1 MNVRSAITAMLAL
14 ALLSPAAAGA
24 AQGGDD
30 YGSAPAG
37 TAPRVTI
44 AVLPPGTD
52 LEAITD
58 AVPGIAPGL
67 LGGGLGTVPVAQSYL
82 DMTQGSRLA
91 QSLYPKVLPPVYV
104 TGDRVPERI
113 WRQVR
118 TRAAKAPADIVPGLL
133 ADELRRNGVPIAAAP
148 EAGSA
153 ALIAADRRG
162 RIARTRGCEPGGCP
176 GASVVSTDLAG
187 LTLIAERVE
196 GDDML
201 VAIERP
207 TGDAGGS
214 ELLSAGILGSGF
226 DGDLV
231 SSTTRMDGYVLG
243 TDILPTVLARYGI
256 DPPEGI
262 TGREIEGSGGEADP
276 AAVSA
281 AGDRLGVVRERRSAV
296 LGVNLMVWVG
306 LTLLA
311 SAIWRR
317 RGARVGLTLIATA
330 MALVPAMLLLTAALA
345 PSLLTERL
353 IVGIGAPA
361 LAALLLLTARALGVE
376 RPGYL
381 AFAAASGLSVG
392 AEALDIVAGSPL
404 TARSLIGPNPALGVR
419 FFGIGNELEATIGVL
434 LMLGTGAA
442 LSSLAPRATPS
453 RIAAAIV
460 FVTVLAVLVFA
471 PGRLGAD
478 VGAAI
483 TFPAGAAIAVIGVAP
498 RLEAVTARPAGAGR
512 RRRAPAADR
521 SCHRWRRP
529 PLPLGSRRGWHRRP
543 RGRADAAGQGG
554 AALLPQLQRL
564 ALLHR
569 GGVRDRRRHPA
580 ATAHRLLAQRRP
592 RSAGG
597 PRRRDRRDRDRHR
610 RQRLGRAPAD
620 GRNRLHRGV
629 LRPRLGGRRPGRPPL
644 RPLGSARRRCASPSS
659 VPTRGRT
666 KGASTG
672 MFRRSPST

>member
-1 MNVRSAITAMLAL
+1 MLAL

-483 TFPAGAAIAVIGVAP
+483 TFPAGAAIAVIVAL
-498 RLEAVTARPAGAGR
+498 RLGWRQSLLVLLAPVAAVALLLLIDLATGGDAHLSRSVLGAGGIGDLEDVLTRRVKAALRSFPNYSDSPFFIAAVFGIVAGILQRRRIASWLSGDRAAQAGLAGAIG
-512 RRRAPAADR
+512 ATVIGTVAND
-521 SCHRWRRP
+521 S
-529 PLPLGSRRGWHRRP
+529 
-543 RGRADAAGQGG
+543 
-554 AALLPQLQRL
+554 AALLLMVGTGFIAAFCGL
-564 ALLHR
+564 AWAV
-569 GGVRDRRRHPA
+569 GD
-580 ATAHRLLAQRRP
+580 
-592 RSAGG
+592 
-597 PRRRDRRDRDRHR
+597 
-610 RQRLGRAPAD
+610 PAD
-620 GRNRLHRGV
+620 HRSGR
-629 LRPRLGGRRPGRPPL
+629 
-644 RPLGSARRRCASPSS
+644 
-659 VPTRGRT
+659 
-666 KGASTG
+666 
-672 MFRRSPST
+672 